1 MKNTP
6 FLAILIV
13 GLLCVDGLVFA
24 QKGKKKPKEG
34 PYASVS
40 ATEAERIFTEGEKNF
55 ILEDYTKALFY
66 FQQALEYT
74 PDNGTIHYKMAE
86 IYFHGNT
93 EGDLQRAS
101 QSIENAI
108 KLEKKNKYFYLL
120 ASQIYT
126 HKREFDKAEQAL
138 QTMMKEIGGTDEH
151 LFDLAAVYLQNN
163 RLDDALKTYNQA
175 EVAFGISEISSLQ
188 KQRIYLLKGK
198 LEDAISEGDKLIR
211 MNPDEERFVLAQAEM
226 LSQQGQAQ
234 RGITYLEKFID
245 SHTDAGNAKVL
256 RAGLYH
262 DAGQEQKS
270 RDLVM
275 ALFDDNDVA
284 VTSKVLMLGTYNAT
298 LTQNKT
304 KKINDANLENF
315 ALLLFKK
322 LEHNY
327 PNDPD
332 VHLVGGDLFLMLEK
346 NAEAQVEYSKA
357 VRTGASSFEAWQNL
371 LLLETHAGLS
381 DSVINHAEQALEL
394 FPNQGMIYYF
404 SGIAFI
410 KKKNFREAAHHLEQA
425 KRLSSNNPD
434 LLSEINGMLGDSYN
448 ALKEYERSDKAYD
461 DALAMNPN
469 NEYVLNNY
477 SYYLALRKINL
488 DKAERMSALAVKNHP
503 ENASFVDTY
512 AWVLYQEGKYKDAKK
527 VMERVF
533 PGGKATAV
541 NYEHYGDILYQL
553 GEIDDAVVQWQKAK
567 SLHGDSEALNK
578 KISDRRIN

>member
-1 MKNTP
+1 MM
-6 FLAILIV
+6 LIV
-13 GLLCVDGLVFA
+13 GLLCVDGSVFA

-34 PYASVS
+34 AFASVS
-40 ATEAERIFTEGEKNF
+40 TTEAERIFTEGEKNF

-74 PDNGTIHYKMAE
+74 PDNATIHYKIAE
-86 IYFHGNT
+86 IYLRGNT
-93 EGDLQRAS
+93 EGDLQRAA
-101 QSIENAI
+101 QSIENAL

-126 HKREFDKAEQAL
+126 HKREFEKGEQAL
-138 QTMMKEIGGTDEH
+138 QAMMKEISGTDEH
-151 LFDLAAVYLQNN
+151 LFDLAAIYLQDN

-175 EVAFGISEISSLQ
+175 EVALGVSEISSMQ

-198 LEDAISEGDKLIR
+198 LEDAVAEGDKLIR
-211 MNPDEERFVLAQAEM
+211 MNPDEERYVLAQAEM

-234 RGITYLEKFID
+234 RGLTYLEKYI
-245 SHTDAGNAKVL
+245 STHTDAGNAKVL

-270 RDLVM
+270 RQLVLE
-275 ALFDDNDVA
+275 LFDDSDVA
-284 VTSKVLMLGTYNAT
+284 VTSKVLMLGTYNAA

-304 KKINDANLENF
+304 KQIKDADLENF
-315 ALLLFKK
+315 AQQLFKK

-327 PNDPD
+327 PTDPD

-346 NAEAQVEYSKA
+346 NNEAQSEYSKA
-357 VRTGASSFEAWQNL
+357 VHTGASSFEAWQNL
-371 LLLETHAGLS
+371 LLLETHAGMA
-381 DSVINHAEQALEL
+381 DSVITHAEQALEL
-394 FPNQGMIYYF
+394 FPNQAMIYYF

-410 KKKNFREAAHHLEQA
+410 RKKNFREAAHHLEQA
-425 KRLSSNNPD
+425 KRLSATNPD

-448 ALKEYERSDKAYD
+448 ALKDYERSDKAYD
-461 DALAMNPN
+461 DALALNPN
-469 NEYVLNNY
+469 NDYVLNNY
-477 SYYLALRKINL
+477 SYYLALRKMNL
-488 DKAERMSALAVKNHP
+488 DKAEKMSALAVKNHP
-503 ENASFVDTY
+503 ENCSFIDTY
-512 AWVLYQEGKYKDAKK
+512 SWVLYQEGKFKDAKR
-527 VMERVF
+527 VMERAF
-533 PGGKATAV
+533 PTGKATAI
-541 NYEHYGDILYQL
+541 NYEHYGDILFQL